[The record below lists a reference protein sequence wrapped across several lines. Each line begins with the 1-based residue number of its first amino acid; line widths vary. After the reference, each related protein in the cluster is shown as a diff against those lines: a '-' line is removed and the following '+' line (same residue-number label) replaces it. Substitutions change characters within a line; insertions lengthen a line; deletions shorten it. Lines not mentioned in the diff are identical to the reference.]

1 MSKTHRNSPCN
12 PYNVFAA
19 ETCLLQYEAA
29 QTICNHSILDHSSKD
44 IVIKPGCREWPTEWK
59 MGTCVL
65 ARPAATHRSWA
76 AAAPWLA
83 AVPIVHTSWL
93 PRREKKE
100 TDASPEEGE
109 SVAGLFLNKIS
120 LNATLWFSTK
130 AIGEAQKQTSSST
143 RKFSLNART
152 HIFNRRRFSSK
163 PVRYQKTQ
171 LQSAV
176 GADRTPAVRLSYSGL
191 RSRIQEKS
199 RVHSKSGKTLFAKQ
213 KRHLSPT
220 NSFCGPDKT
229 SDLQLSFR
237 PRLWVFRPAP
247 ILQADSSF
255 LRRWDSPASSPA
267 SYRPSANQRPC
278 LRWSPVGRTCPRISA

>member
-1 MSKTHRNSPCN
+1 MSSNRAAGSDRRN
-12 PYNVFAA
+12 
-19 ETCLLQYEAA
+19 E
-29 QTICNHSILDHSSKD
+29 K
-44 IVIKPGCREWPTEWK
+44 W
-59 MGTCVL
+59 
-65 ARPAATHRSWA
+65 ARAYLRD
-76 AAAPWLA
+76 L
-83 AVPIVHTSWL
+83 L
-93 PRREKKE
+93 PRIEVELQLHPGWPQSLSYTRLDCLVARRKPMLLPKK
-100 TDASPEEGE
+100 GE
-109 SVAGLFLNKIS
+109 SVAGLLLNKIS

-255 LRRWDSPASSPA
+255 LRR
-267 SYRPSANQRPC
+267 
-278 LRWSPVGRTCPRISA
+278 

>member
-1 MSKTHRNSPCN
+1 MKNGHVRTCATCCHAYKLSCSCTLAGRSPYRTH
-12 PYNVFAA
+12 VLTA
-19 ETCLLQYEAA
+19 
-29 QTICNHSILDHSSKD
+29 SS
-44 IVIKPGCREWPTEWK
+44 R
-59 MGTCVL
+59 
-65 ARPAATHRSWA
+65 
-76 AAAPWLA
+76 
-83 AVPIVHTSWL
+83 
-93 PRREKKE
+93 
-100 TDASPEEGE
+100 EEGNRCFSRRRE
-109 SVAGLFLNKIS
+109 SVAGLLLNKIS
-120 LNATLWFSTK
+120 LHATLWLSTK

-247 ILQADSSF
+247 ILLADSSF
-255 LRRWDSPASSPA
+255 LRR
-267 SYRPSANQRPC
+267 
-278 LRWSPVGRTCPRISA
+278 